1 MIHYQ
6 LQCGAEHSFDGWFK
20 DSASFEKQAKRGLLE
35 CPVCG
40 TAKVDRAL
48 MRPSVPKKGRPMRNE
63 IVQMPQAA
71 PEPTPEP
78 APMAVQTPALP
89 AHMRAVLQKMRAE
102 IEEKCDYVGD
112 DFADEARRI
121 HHGESDARGIYG
133 ETTAED
139 AESLAEEGIDVTR
152 IPWVPRADG

>member
-6 LQCGAEHSFDGWFK
+6 LQCSAEHSFDGWFK

-35 CPVCG
+35 CPICG

-71 PEPTPEP
+71 PEPTP
-78 APMAVQTPALP
+78 
-89 AHMRAVLQKMRAE
+89 R
-102 IEEKCDYVGD
+102 
-112 DFADEARRI
+112 
-121 HHGESDARGIYG
+121 
-133 ETTAED
+133 
-139 AESLAEEGIDVTR
+139 
-152 IPWVPRADG
+152 